1 MPIFDFPLEELRNY
15 LPDRNEPKDFDS
27 FWQNTLT
34 EARSFPLDATFE
46 PVDYGIRTLETFD
59 VTYRGFGGQ
68 AVKGW
73 LVLPRQRS
81 GKLACVVEY
90 IGYGG
95 GRGFPTEWM
104 LWASLGYAHF
114 VMDTRGQGGA
124 WRHGETLL
132 LRAWRGATRTA
143 ARAASWSVG
152 CSGTWSALRAISGQY
167 APRIPGPRHRAR

>member
-1 MPIFDFPLEELRNY
+1 MSIRVCLWRNTARRADLIQREQGTMPIFDFPLEELRNY
-15 LPDRNEPKDFDS
+15 LPERNEPKDFDS

-81 GKLACVVEY
+81 GKLACVVE
-90 IGYGG
+90 
-95 GRGFPTEWM
+95 
-104 LWASLGYAHF
+104 
-114 VMDTRGQGGA
+114 
-124 WRHGETLL
+124 
-132 LRAWRGATRTA
+132 
-143 ARAASWSVG
+143 
-152 CSGTWSALRAISGQY
+152 
-167 APRIPGPRHRAR
+167 